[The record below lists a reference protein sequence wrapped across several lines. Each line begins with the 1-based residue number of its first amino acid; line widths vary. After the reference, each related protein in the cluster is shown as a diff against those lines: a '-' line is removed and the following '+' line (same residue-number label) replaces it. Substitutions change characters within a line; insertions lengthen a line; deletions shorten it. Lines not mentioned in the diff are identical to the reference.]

1 MARKEAKKLEKALAD
16 LDLMI
21 KFFDGAG
28 GDEPAAFFAVSKAFE
43 VAVEYGWKELKRR
56 LEEKGLSDY
65 IAPKD
70 VVRKSA
76 EVGIIDD
83 AELWLDSIDLRNSSV
98 HDYYGMSESEYLKLA
113 RAFLN
118 QARRAFKG

>member
-1 MARKEAKKLEKALAD
+1 MARKGVKKFEKALSD
-16 LDLMI
+16 LDQMI

-43 VAVEYGWKELKRR
+43 IAVEYGWKELKRR
-56 LEEKGLSDY
+56 LEERGLGDC

-83 AELWLDSIDLRNSSV
+83 PERWLDSIDLRNASV
-98 HDYYGMSESEYLKLA
+98 HDYYGMTESEYLKLA
-113 RAFLN
+113 REFLKE
-118 QARRAFKG
+118 ARRVFKG